1 MKLIDVY
8 ASPEAARVLYEL
20 LAERNPEQNISHKA
34 MPSFDEHCAF
44 VASKPYQAWYLIVD
58 DTDVAS
64 APKVVGAIYLSKAR
78 EVGLFIFKRYQAM
91 GYGKAALRR
100 LNALHP
106 GRLLANVA
114 PGNGRSHRFFSDRGF
129 KLVQVTY
136 ELSGQ

>member
-64 APKVVGAIYLSKAR
+64 APKVESVPAFPFPPGPPPPAPPVPPPPTVIVYPVPGVGPTT
-78 EVGLFIFKRYQAM
+78 
-91 GYGKAALRR
+91 YGELAAPPPPQPP
-100 LNALHP
+100 A
-106 GRLLANVA
+106 V
-114 PGNGRSHRFFSDRGF
+114 
-129 KLVQVTY
+129 LV
-136 ELSGQ
+136 